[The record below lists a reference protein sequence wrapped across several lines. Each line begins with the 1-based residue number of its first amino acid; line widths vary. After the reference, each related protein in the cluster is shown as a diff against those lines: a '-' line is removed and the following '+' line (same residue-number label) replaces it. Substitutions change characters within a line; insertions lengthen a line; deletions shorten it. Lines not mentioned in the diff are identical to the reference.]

1 MVTLLLMIKTS
12 YSQGLY
18 ITDEERDSAYA
29 KIQRGKI
36 NAERVLLLNNALF
49 ACDSVKALNYKAL
62 GIQEMITD
70 SLYLVNDKKDLM
82 ISNLKANVK
91 DEKKRGRRK
100 GMFGLFKGIGIGAL
114 GVLLLL

>member
-1 MVTLLLMIKTS
+1 MTKTS

-70 SLYLVNDKKDLM
+70 SLYMVNDKKDLM
-82 ISNLKANVK
+82 ILNLKANVK
-91 DEKKRGRRK
+91 DEKKIGRRK
-100 GMFGLFKGIGIGAL
+100 GMFGFLKGVGVGAGI
-114 GVLLLL
+114 VFLLLL

>member
-1 MVTLLLMIKTS
+1 MIKTS

-36 NAERVLLLNNALF
+36 NAERVLLLNEALF

-70 SLYLVNDKKDLM
+70 SLYTVNDKKDLM

-100 GMFGLFKGIGIGAL
+100 GMFGFLKGAGAGFL
-114 GVLLLL
+114 LALLLML